1 MAGPAPP
8 STMDS
13 VIAATVED
21 MRKVLNLPAGWHAS
35 FSLRL
40 NAESASVLVSF
51 SKTEKL
57 VTQEGQKQK
66 MKKRSPSSRKRSA
79 ARGAEHRLRTQLPIV
94 PPQQQPTLNPLSP
107 PFVPYSASEPGQ
119 PVAGSVQDSG
129 RKRSTTFRPESSES
143 SPKNRAVTV
152 SGPPPPPPRPCLGF
166 VKEGGLWVNFGDQK
180 FWDQVQRSINVNSE
194 AVNAAIGRMSEG
206 VGVVWDQAEA
216 IAVLQ
221 ALDSLTQCP
230 GFGAKTWDDL
240 VNSSRRGQIGAD

>member
-1 MAGPAPP
+1 MG
-8 STMDS
+8 S

-40 NAESASVLVSF
+40 NAESASVLFSF

-57 VTQEGQKQK
+57 VTQEGQKKK
-66 MKKRSPSSRKRSA
+66 MKKRSPASRKRSA

-129 RKRSTTFRPESSES
+129 RKRPTVTRDSPDRTSDAELATYSS
-143 SPKNRAVTV
+143 AV
-152 SGPPPPPPRPCLGF
+152 SGLLLPPPPPPCGNLKTEGRWVAAGTTSNKEAMNAAVAALF
-166 VKEGGLWVNFGDQK
+166 ERWEGGN
-180 FWDQVQRSINVNSE
+180 
-194 AVNAAIGRMSEG
+194 
-206 VGVVWDQAEA
+206 QAEVEA
-216 IAVLQ
+216 TAQVV
-221 ALDSLTQCP
+221 DSLAQRP
-230 GFGAKTWDDL
+230 GFAAKCLEDYL
-240 VNSSRRGQIGAD
+240 VLSRNQSGRPW

>member
-66 MKKRSPSSRKRSA
+66 MKKRSPASRKRSA
-79 ARGAEHRLRTQLPIV
+79 ARGREHRERIKPQQATQ
-94 PPQQQPTLNPLSP
+94 QQQPLNPFCP
-107 PFVPYSASEPGQ
+107 PFISDSANVPGQ
-119 PVAGSVQDSG
+119 TGVGSAQENWRQKPVGLQNAASSRPSQDLVLTPGPS
-129 RKRSTTFRPESSES
+129 
-143 SPKNRAVTV
+143 
-152 SGPPPPPPRPCLGF
+152 PPPPPPPLLSPRLGLGS
-166 VKEGGLWVNFGDQK
+166 VGGNGG
-180 FWDQVQRSINVNSE
+180 E
-194 AVNAAIGRMSEG
+194 AVLEVKRR
-206 VGVVWDQAEA
+206 
-216 IAVLQ
+216 
-221 ALDSLTQCP
+221 SL
-230 GFGAKTWDDL
+230 
-240 VNSSRRGQIGAD
+240 SSAWR

>member
-21 MRKVLNLPAGWHAS
+21 MRNVLKLPAGWHAS
-35 FSLRL
+35 FSFRL

-57 VTQEGQKQK
+57 VTREPLKKK

-79 ARGAEHRLRTQLPIV
+79 ARGREHRDRTQLPIV

-129 RKRSTTFRPESSES
+129 RKRPTVTRDSPDSNSDTKIATYSS
-143 SPKNRAVTV
+143 AV
-152 SGPPPPPPRPCLGF
+152 SGLLLPPPPPSCGYLET
-166 VKEGGLWVNFGDQK
+166 EGGRVAAGTTSNK
-180 FWDQVQRSINVNSE
+180 EVPV
-194 AVNAAIGRMSEG
+194 AAIQSLLERWEG
-206 VGVVWDQAEA
+206 GNQAE
-216 IAVLQ
+216 IQ
-221 ALDSLTQCP
+221 AAAQVLDSLAQCP
-230 GFGAKTWDDL
+230 GFANQCLGNYLTML
-240 VNSSRRGQIGAD
+240 RNQSGRPL